1 MVSAGDSEAP
11 TIECHDGDVG
21 PRLPHL
27 SPQVPC
33 SLLLFQSSSSSPLT
47 SVERILKKMTRDLF
61 GIWKEEVSQ
70 AGPIPPRV
78 GK

>member
-27 SPQVPC
+27 SPQVPR
-33 SLLLFQSSSSSPLT
+33 SLLLFQVFLIIAADFS
-47 SVERILKKMTRDLF
+47 
-61 GIWKEEVSQ
+61 
-70 AGPIPPRV
+70 
-78 GK
+78 